1 MINLTDKIS
10 CPKCNMK
17 IDTKTELDEHTDE
30 LVQDENFDKILEVNS
45 QNWESEVLQSEMLVL
60 VEFWHTS
67 CQSCKE
73 FNPIF
78 TQVAKEKNNQLKFV
92 KLNVLSNVENRTLA
106 IKYGLTST
114 PTLIFFCNGKP
125 IATRIKRDG
134 FETKERLKQL
144 IDKMKSE
151 CSDKR
156 R

>member
-1 MINLTDKIS
+1 MIHLTDKIS

-17 IDTKTELDEHTDE
+17 INSKTELDTHTDE
-30 LVQDENFDKILEVNS
+30 LVQDEIFDKILEVNS
-45 QNWESEVLQSEMLVL
+45 QNWESEVLQSEILVL
-60 VEFWHTS
+60 VEFWHVG

-78 TQVAKEKNNQLKFV
+78 IQVAKEKKNQLKFV
-92 KLNVLSNVENRTLA
+92 KLNVLSNANNRALA

-125 IATRIKRDG
+125 IATRVERNG

-144 IDKMKSE
+144 IDKMKRE
-151 CSDKR
+151 CLDKNR
-156 R
+156 

>member
-1 MINLTDKIS
+1 MIHLTDKIS

-17 IDTKTELDEHTDE
+17 INSKTELDRHTDE

-45 QNWESEVLQSEMLVL
+45 QNWESEVLQSEILVL

-78 TQVAKEKNNQLKFV
+78 VQVAKEKKNQLKFV
-92 KLNVLSNVENRTLA
+92 KLNVLSNADNRALA

-125 IATRIKRDG
+125 ITTRTERDG

-144 IDKMKSE
+144 IYKMKTE

-156 R
+156 K